1 MVAYD
6 SRRTPDPRQVL
17 SPETAERLRHAIAQ
31 HWTAGTPPEQGP
43 LRDALRAVAAEA
55 RERQLRPEELLVAL
69 REVADAAA
77 GGTDSLAS
85 LDEDTRWRFRTWLVS
100 SCLVAYYETPRD

>member
-6 SRRTPDPRQVL
+6 ARRTPDPHRVL

-31 HWTAGTPPEQGP
+31 HWAAGTESDLAP

-55 RERQLRPEELLVAL
+55 RARQLRPEEVLVAL
-69 REVADAAA
+69 RDVAAEAA
-77 GGTDSLAS
+77 GGQNSIAAAD
-85 LDEDTRWRFRTWLVS
+85 DDTRWRFRTWLVS
-100 SCLVAYYETPRD
+100 NCLAAYYETPRD